1 MDLISFC
8 TAIAIKSGPNLNSF
22 GWCLIPVPS
31 VGYEREEK
39 TIWRYKLVIRVI
51 HSIVTSILHCPYV
64 DLPHR
69 SHRENT
75 ASSSFT
81 LPRNAMMCFLCVGND
96 DDSIWVVLCQLLKQT
111 LPLWCF
117 HRMFATYHG
126 HDTSGQVQLSEC
138 KSCDLLSFFHYGSCS
153 GTVWSW
159 SRDALYSRSLLV
171 AAVLSDVSHR

>member
-22 GWCLIPVPS
+22 GWCLTPVPS

-51 HSIVTSILHCPYV
+51 HSVVTSILHCPGV

-69 SHRENT
+69 SHRENA

-81 LPRNAMMCFLCVGND
+81 LPRNAMMRFFYAWGMMMIAYESCFASCSSKPSLYDV
-96 DDSIWVVLCQLLKQT
+96 SIGCSLLIMAMIHEARYNYQT
-111 LPLWCF
+111 DC
-117 HRMFATYHG
+117 R
-126 HDTSGQVQLSEC
+126 
-138 KSCDLLSFFHYGSCS
+138 SCDLLSYFHCGSYS
-153 GTVWSW
+153 GTVWS
-159 SRDALYSRSLLV
+159 
-171 AAVLSDVSHR
+171 